1 MRKPSW
7 FAGWR
12 WFGIRGKLLIG
23 IVLLL
28 SISTATQVL
37 IVLSLVQAS
46 DRWSAIDLQLHERR
60 DLARQI
66 RIAFSE
72 ELSSLRAYFAFG
84 DFRMREP
91 VLYWKTQVETLLEE
105 AQRAP
110 FAQELDPSST
120 ASSFQLLNQMSEAHA
135 KLGQLFIQEMDL
147 RLQGLDDQWR
157 KMALENNVELV
168 NRLFTCLDLYVQQN
182 DEMLRSERE
191 RRVQDKAA
199 VLGQIFALVGVSLGM
214 ALVFSLMVTRKVS
227 WPLKQLS
234 QATRDLTLGNF
245 RLLSGTFSEDEVGEL
260 ARSFNEMSVALEE
273 RQAYI
278 IQRNRELTTLN
289 RLTALL
295 ATAAN
300 LNGCAEDIVTM
311 ITDALP
317 ANRTGFYIFEPKV
330 GSFVLRA
337 HRGLP
342 IPFVEGC
349 GASLDQPELL
359 GAKVP
364 LDQSVIMD
372 SLTES
377 PNPQVQLLR
386 NEGFSSAIIVPV
398 ATRKSL

>member
-91 VLYWKTQVETLLEE
+91 VQYWKTQVETLLEE

-135 KLGQLFIQEMDL
+135 KLGQ
-147 RLQGLDDQWR
+147 
-157 KMALENNVELV
+157 
-168 NRLFTCLDLYVQQN
+168 
-182 DEMLRSERE
+182 
-191 RRVQDKAA
+191 
-199 VLGQIFALVGVSLGM
+199 
-214 ALVFSLMVTRKVS
+214 
-227 WPLKQLS
+227 
-234 QATRDLTLGNF
+234 
-245 RLLSGTFSEDEVGEL
+245 
-260 ARSFNEMSVALEE
+260 
-273 RQAYI
+273 
-278 IQRNRELTTLN
+278 
-289 RLTALL
+289 
-295 ATAAN
+295 
-300 LNGCAEDIVTM
+300 
-311 ITDALP
+311 
-317 ANRTGFYIFEPKV
+317 
-330 GSFVLRA
+330 
-337 HRGLP
+337 
-342 IPFVEGC
+342 
-349 GASLDQPELL
+349 
-359 GAKVP
+359 
-364 LDQSVIMD
+364 
-372 SLTES
+372 
-377 PNPQVQLLR
+377 
-386 NEGFSSAIIVPV
+386 
-398 ATRKSL
+398 